1 MRTQLT
7 GGFLIIAAIV
17 VAACTAAQ
25 DPAAKD
31 ESPQTA
37 VESTAEQSADEQAIL
52 SAAKQFEKA
61 YNAHDAKAVAALF
74 TPDAE
79 IVGEDGNITH
89 GGEAIAAVFTA
100 IFEENPQAKA
110 ELAIDSIRFVAP
122 TVAIEDGYT
131 TVTHQ
136 PDEPA
141 DKSKYIVVHVKQ
153 DGKWL
158 MASARDLPD
167 ELGASDEQLKQL
179 SWLIGEWVDESPD
192 AVVHTSYRWA
202 DNNRFILGQFEAKI
216 GGRPAISG
224 TQRIGWDPQTKK
236 LRTWSF
242 DSEGGFTQGVW
253 TRDGDRWIIKQS
265 GVNRDGKPASAT
277 NILTYISQDRASLQS
292 RDRVVGD
299 EVTDDVGEVILVR
312 RPPAPSKL

>member
-1 MRTQLT
+1 L
-7 GGFLIIAAIV
+7 LAAAIV

-25 DPAAKD
+25 NPSPKD
-31 ESPQTA
+31 ETPRNGADDAAPQSP
-37 VESTAEQSADEQAIL
+37 DELAIV
-52 SAAKQFEKA
+52 SAAKEFEKA

-79 IVGEDGNITH
+79 IVGEDGNVAH
-89 GGEAIAAVFTA
+89 GGDQIAAVFAA
-100 IFEENPQAKA
+100 IFEENPDAKTEVA
-110 ELAIDSIRFVAP
+110 VDSIRFVAP
-122 TVAIEDGYT
+122 TVAIEDGFT

-136 PDEPA
+136 PNEPA
-141 DKSKYIVVHVKQ
+141 ERSKYVVVHVKQ

-202 DNNRFILGQFEAKI
+202 DNNSFILGQFEAKI

-224 TQRIGWDPQTKK
+224 SQRIGWDPQAKK
-236 LRTWSF
+236 LRTWAF
-242 DSEGGFTQGVW
+242 DSEGGFTQGLW
-253 TRDGDRWIIKQS
+253 TRDGDRWIIKQT
-265 GVNRDGKPASAT
+265 GVNRDGKTASAT
-277 NILTYISQDRASLQS
+277 NILTQISQDRASIQS